1 MVYLVF
7 SFGFGMKHFQLGKQY
22 LISHF
27 HLIVILYTL
36 LSNVLELVPLHVLSI
51 MASTDLVPWW
61 GLGRDEERPIKIK
74 KSVIILDK
82 TKSNSVVKLKY
93 ARYSL
98 FDVQFTDIFIACR
111 TLRNV
116 SFDLIQMCFA
126 FLQCDTFTM
135 QYHDSFYIE
144 KSFKQFYQVYL
155 WRSDIKST

>member
-1 MVYLVF
+1 MCLKPLEI
-7 SFGFGMKHFQLGKQY
+7 SY

-27 HLIVILYTL
+27 HLIVMLYTL

-61 GLGRDEERPIKIK
+61 GLGRDEERPIKRK

-116 SFDLIQMCFA
+116 SFWPNPNVFCFSA
-126 FLQCDTFTM
+126 VRHFYYEVLWFFL
-135 QYHDSFYIE
+135 YR

-155 WRSDIKST
+155 WRSDIEST